1 MTHNTVQKGLP
12 ATTTIDHIRL
22 RVHDLDE
29 SLQFYQGLL
38 GLRAGTS
45 ENSIVPLYS
54 VRADRPLL
62 YLQEDSSAPARPP
75 RTTGLFHVAFLY
87 PSRKELAAVFLRL
100 YRRGWQFQGFSDHG
114 VSEALYLA
122 DPHGNGIEL
131 YADRPKE
138 QWIYENGVLQ
148 LVTEPLDLQSL
159 IDELKVETDVSDE
172 AVALFTIG
180 HIHLNV
186 SSLQAAEEFYC
197 KMLGFDV
204 VTRNYPG
211 ALFIS
216 AGGYHHHLGLNV
228 WNGRGAPPP
237 PPGALG
243 LVGYGIRLGNEDAVK
258 EIRERLEQAHAV
270 VRDGSEGL
278 MVHDHDAIPIWLS

>member
-1 MTHNTVQKGLP
+1 M
-12 ATTTIDHIRL
+12 
-22 RVHDLDE
+22 
-29 SLQFYQGLL
+29 
-38 GLRAGTS
+38 
-45 ENSIVPLYS
+45 ENGSVPLHS
-54 VRADRPLL
+54 VRAGRPLV
-62 YLQEDSSAPARPP
+62 YLQEDSGAPARPP

-87 PSRKELAAVFLRL
+87 PSRKELAVTFLRL

-138 QWIYENGVLQ
+138 QWTYENGVLR

-159 IDELKVETDVSDE
+159 VDELHGETEVVDE
-172 AVALFTIG
+172 AVAVFTIG

-197 KMLGFDV
+197 KVLGFDV

-211 ALFIS
+211 ALFVS

-228 WNGRGAPPP
+228 WNGRGAPSP

-243 LVGYGIRLGNEDAVK
+243 LMGFGIRLGDERAVK
-258 EIRERLEQAHAV
+258 AMGERLARSHSV
-270 VRDGSEGL
+270 VRSGSGEFI
-278 MVHDHDAIPIWLS
+278 VHDQDAIPLWLS